1 MEGGTAM
8 SASTF
13 TRAAL
18 VLTAATAAGA
28 LAGWW
33 LGRAPAR
40 VELLTVKVPLPVACR
55 QDVPVRPI
63 MPTET
68 LHARPAPVDVDQ
80 FTQAAQAELARREG
94 YEIKLLAAL
103 NACRAPVAS
112 ALARPPPVPP

>member
-1 MEGGTAM
+1 MTAP
-8 SASTF
+8 T
-13 TRAAL
+13 TPRAAQL
-18 VLTAATAAGA
+18 LMVLALAAAAGA

-33 LGRAPAR
+33 LGRGPAR
-40 VELLTVKVPLPVACR
+40 VELQTVKVPLPVACR

-80 FTQAAQAELARREG
+80 FTQAAQAELLKREG

-103 NACRAPVAS
+103 TACRKPV
-112 ALARPPPVPP
+112 